1 MENKTFDFGKTS
13 QTEFEIIKQELFVSG
28 GKATMTYTNKYD
40 KKCSMTISV
49 EANQY
54 NRPVVVFSNLKY
66 KYEYEFIT
74 YRFGNQ
80 YKNQLKKYC

>member
-13 QTEFEIIKQELFVSG
+13 QKEFETIKQELLLSG
-28 GKATMTYTNKYD
+28 EKATMTYTNKYD

-54 NRPVVVFSNLKY
+54 GRPTVVFYGLKY
-66 KYEYEFIT
+66 KYEYEFLS
-74 YRFGNQ
+74 YRFHNQ
-80 YKNQLKKYC
+80 YKNTLKRID

>member
-13 QTEFEIIKQELFVSG
+13 YREFEIIRQELLVSG
-28 GKATMTYTNKYD
+28 EKATMTYTNKYD
-40 KKCSMTISV
+40 KKCSMTIRV

-66 KYEYEFIT
+66 KYEYEFLS

-80 YKNQLKKYC
+80 YKCPLKRID